1 MEFIKDIKHM
11 EAVRLVHNDGAIHE
25 VYTHYLVALTFIP
38 LPTGATED
46 DVFQGRIVAEFIDG
60 NTRNKHA
67 ANLRWITRTAD
78 NMKSTVP
85 FLDRVVYCGA
95 NTSRIIKK
103 NKPFRQ

>member
-1 MEFIKDIKHM
+1 M

-25 VYTHYLVALTFIP
+25 VYTHYLVALTFVP

-78 NMKSTVP
+78 LYTVEQT
-85 FLDRVVYCGA
+85 LLE
-95 NTSRIIKK
+95 S
-103 NKPFRQ
+103 